1 MKKVFLILCLFGI
14 ILPYYQLIL
23 FILGGGAFEQFWTEA
38 FASHPSSMLAMD
50 LSVAAL
56 AFFIFLIFE
65 RVQKRIKRQQFIKYV
80 VCLFLVC
87 FSLALPVYL
96 YDTFDQQ
103 HIMMS

>member
-23 FILGGGAFEQFWTEA
+23 FILGGGSFEQFWTEA
-38 FASHPSSMLAMD
+38 FASYPSSMLAMD

-80 VCLFLVC
+80 VCLFLVG

-96 YDTFDQQ
+96 YDTCDQQ
-103 HIMMS
+103 HIK